1 MKLPSPPGD
10 ARARDRSWCGRNVAR
25 SASADSAPA
34 RRVGVVFQDFKLIP
48 TRTAEENVAVALEV
62 IGKSPRE
69 VRGKSFAMLKRVG
82 LQHRRHH
89 RPAALSGGEQQR
101 VALARALV
109 NDPAILLADEPTG
122 NLDAAL
128 TLEIMDLIA
137 AAAARGTTVLV
148 ASHDAALVKR
158 YARRVLRLEGGQ
170 LVEDLSGSAIRT
182 RVVFQ
187 LYYFVRAAIAGLRGS
202 QLTTVVSI
210 ATIAVAVIP
219 LGGLWVVT
227 GNMRALLDQF
237 GNELQLTAFLDAK
250 VRSDAGRSLAARASA
265 IPGVERVEFVS
276 QEQALSASARDSGQ
290 RAARSAEA
298 NPLPASLA
306 IALAPD
312 HQTPE
317 AVAACRSAA
326 SRCPVSKR
334 SRAARPG
341 SRGTAARCVWC
352 AVPAWGSAWC
362 SHSRRC

>member
-1 MKLPSPPGD
+1 MSATPVARAASSPGPRAGGDPLIRLFHVSKSYSAGTFALRDVSVEVKKGELVFLTGPSGAGKTTLMKLLFAAERPSEGQILVL
-10 ARARDRSWCGRNVAR
+10 GRNVAR
-25 SASADSAPA
+25 IGERGIPRLR

-170 LVEDLSGSAIRT
+170 LVEDLSGSAIR
-182 RVVFQ
+182 
-187 LYYFVRAAIAGLRGS
+187 
-202 QLTTVVSI
+202 
-210 ATIAVAVIP
+210 
-219 LGGLWVVT
+219 
-227 GNMRALLDQF
+227 
-237 GNELQLTAFLDAK
+237 
-250 VRSDAGRSLAARASA
+250 
-265 IPGVERVEFVS
+265 
-276 QEQALSASARDSGQ
+276 
-290 RAARSAEA
+290 
-298 NPLPASLA
+298 
-306 IALAPD
+306 
-312 HQTPE
+312 
-317 AVAACRSAA
+317 
-326 SRCPVSKR
+326 
-334 SRAARPG
+334 
-341 SRGTAARCVWC
+341 
-352 AVPAWGSAWC
+352 
-362 SHSRRC
+362 